1 MHGHFGLRQCLLP
14 TVTLLSAGA
23 NIVNRYRVLCV
34 LLWIMSCVTCDP
46 CSVMNQH
53 TIQPGP
59 PEGIL
64 VALVVLLF
72 IGPALLCS
80 VTVVPKSSVAIN

>member
-1 MHGHFGLRQCLLP
+1 M
-14 TVTLLSAGA
+14 
-23 NIVNRYRVLCV
+23 

-64 VALVVLLF
+64 FALVVLLF
-72 IGPALLCS
+72 IWPVLLCC
-80 VTVVPKSSVAIN
+80 VTVVPKSIVAIK